1 MASTGVMFNPCHRI
15 HGPLPVADLQGIVTA
30 IEGDSTMT
38 DARTIRSSFSMSVAD
53 YIRDG
58 YSCSEALQIVLGG
71 IRDGSGP
78 RTSDVLLDLEEMGV
92 WSPVPPETEELPA
105 SRM

>member
-1 MASTGVMFNPCHRI
+1 MA
-15 HGPLPVADLQGIVTA
+15 
-30 IEGDSTMT
+30 E
-38 DARTIRSSFSMSVAD
+38 ARTIRSTFSMTVAD

-58 YSCSEALQIVLGG
+58 YGCSEALRIVLGG

-92 WSPVPPETEELPA
+92 WSPVPQETEEIPSA
-105 SRM
+105 KM

>member
-1 MASTGVMFNPCHRI
+1 MES
-15 HGPLPVADLQGIVTA
+15 
-30 IEGDSTMT
+30 
-38 DARTIRSSFSMSVAD
+38 ARSIRSSFSMNVAD

-58 YSCSEALQIVLGG
+58 YSCAEALIIVLGG

-92 WSPVPPETEELPA
+92 WSPVPPETEEIPA
-105 SRM
+105 SKM